1 MAVFC
6 NIEGGET
13 GVEGERGG
21 RSRRVSPSPTDM
33 QIAIGTY

>member
-1 MAVFC
+1 MAVFG
-6 NIEGGET
+6 NIEGGRQ
-13 GVEGERGG
+13 EGERGG